1 MANIERTL
9 TAKKTLRKKNTAG
22 GIFLSHFKL
31 HHRPVVTTT
40 VRNRHMDSR
49 KEERAQEWTHI
60 DVVSSW
66 KSNQEWATRKGQS
79 SEETGTGKLATY
91 TKEHHWSSSRSSN
104 RNLTKNPPFCTWSS
118 FPPESSE
125 MDLQSAL
132 SWTWETSTS
141 SSFFPLAVPPCWGT
155 ESTLLLSAWLQP
167 RYPEARVLAVL
178 RKHSSC
184 QLVTEPSLK
193 AKRPAPAGQSGF
205 WRPLQAAREEQAA
218 PCSQTSEGSPRNSSA
233 VSTQTGSPNWNGA
246 E

>member
-1 MANIERTL
+1 M
-9 TAKKTLRKKNTAG
+9 
-22 GIFLSHFKL
+22 
-31 HHRPVVTTT
+31 
-40 VRNRHMDSR
+40 
-49 KEERAQEWTHI
+49 
-60 DVVSSW
+60 
-66 KSNQEWATRKGQS
+66 RKGQS
-79 SEETGTGKLATY
+79 SEETGTGQLATY

-155 ESTLLLSAWLQP
+155 EATLLLSAWLQP

-233 VSTQTGSPNWNGA
+233 VSTQTGSPN
-246 E
+246 

>member
-1 MANIERTL
+1 M
-9 TAKKTLRKKNTAG
+9 AKKTLRKKNTAG

-31 HHRPVVTTT
+31 HHRPVGTTT

-132 SWTWETSTS
+132 SWTQETSNLF
-141 SSFFPLAVPPCWGT
+141 SFFPLAAPPCW
-155 ESTLLLSAWLQP
+155 W
-167 RYPEARVLAVL
+167 VL
-178 RKHSSC
+178 RQPGSS
-184 QLVTEPSLK
+184 QHGPSPIIQKPEPWRSWGDK
-193 AKRPAPAGQSGF
+193 APASWSQSQV
-205 WRPLQAAREEQAA
+205 W
-218 PCSQTSEGSPRNSSA
+218 S
-233 VSTQTGSPNWNGA
+233 
-246 E
+246 